1 MPALIAKGHAITG
14 LTRSATKAE
23 AVRSAGAQAAVAD
36 GLDAAALTS
45 AVRAVEPEVVIDEMT
60 R

>member
-1 MPALIAKGHAITG
+1 MIAKGHAITG

-23 AVRSAGAQAAVAD
+23 AIRSAGAQAAVAD

-45 AVRAVEPEVVIDEMT
+45 AVEPDVVIDEMT